1 MKKIGV
7 LFGQERSFPLAL
19 VERIQKLGGGKV
31 HAERA
36 VIDPQRQDREIP
48 YDLLVDRISHEVP
61 FYRMVLK
68 LAVQQG
74 KQVVNNPFWWSC
86 DDKLLCNAIA
96 IDAGVCVPRTVL
108 LPHKQHPPNTTGE
121 SFSNLRF
128 PLPWEEIFEYV
139 GFPAFLKPADGGG
152 WRDVYKVKNV
162 EEFFAAYDKSHVLPM
177 ILQEGIEF
185 ESYFRCYV
193 IGRERVHVMPYDP
206 AQPHHRRY
214 IQEPKD
220 FPAALIQRVE
230 NDARALCRALGYDF
244 NTVELAVRK
253 GVPYAIDFMNPAP
266 DADLKSV
273 GEKNFEWVVQ
283 NAAEFLIE
291 RVQNPRPFEFTGQ
304 WVETRK
310 ALLAAAAKA
319 PAAAAS
325 QPTAAATAA
334 PTAAPAKQAPAAP
347 TAAPAKP
354 ASAPAPSSAQAQ
366 NKKKK

>member
-19 VERIQKLGGGKV
+19 IERIQKLGAGKV

-36 VIDPQRQDREIP
+36 VIEPQRQDREIP

-96 IDAGVCVPRTVL
+96 LGAGVRVPRTVL

-121 SFSNLRF
+121 SFTNLRY

-206 AQPHHRRY
+206 AQPHHLRY
-214 IQEPKD
+214 VQEPKE
-220 FPAALIQRVE
+220 FPARLIKRVE
-230 NDARALCRALGYDF
+230 SDARVLCEELGYDF
-244 NTVELAVRK
+244 NTVELAVRD

-266 DADLKSV
+266 DADRNSV

-291 RVQNPRPFEFTGQ
+291 RVQNPRPFEFTGH
-304 WVETRK
+304 WVETRRAHLESLQPK
-310 ALLAAAAKA
+310 PTPP
-319 PAAAAS
+319 PAG
-325 QPTAAATAA
+325 
-334 PTAAPAKQAPAAP
+334 
-347 TAAPAKP
+347 
-354 ASAPAPSSAQAQ
+354 
-366 NKKKK
+366 KKK